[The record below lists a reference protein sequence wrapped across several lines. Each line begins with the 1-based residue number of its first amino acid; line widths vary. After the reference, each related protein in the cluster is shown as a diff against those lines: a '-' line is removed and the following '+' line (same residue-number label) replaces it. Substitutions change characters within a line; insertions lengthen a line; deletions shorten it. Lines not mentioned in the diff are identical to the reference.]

1 VKTLLLLA
9 CALPIVT
16 GGCIASNLA
25 QVIDALAKDNNQNC
39 IVVTSVYGTVTMMRA
54 APNASFKA
62 GAGSCDIQGNP
73 EGGKIAV
80 PVQVPAMT
88 LTPTT
93 K

>member
-1 VKTLLLLA
+1 MKTFLLLV
-9 CALPIVT
+9 CALAT

-54 APNASFKA
+54 APNASVKA

-73 EGGKIAV
+73 EGGKVTV
-80 PVQVPAMT
+80 PVQTPAMI
-88 LTPTT
+88 LTPTV